1 MSRQLE
7 LTPDEHPQRDGTRES
22 IETSGG
28 SGSNDAKIP
37 VQRYAPANIPIEP
50 KASSLR

>member
-1 MSRQLE
+1 MSRLLE
-7 LTPDEHPQRDGTRES
+7 LTSDELVQRDGTRES

-28 SGSNDAKIP
+28 SASNEAKIP